1 MKNTLFSVAPKLCK
15 TLSVLTALAFIAACG
30 GGGSG
35 SSDGASPVSTPTPTP
50 TPAPNIA
57 PIANAGPDQSLVAGA
72 TVTLDGS
79 ASSDG
84 NGDALRYQWT
94 ISSAPVGS
102 RATLTS
108 PATVRPTI
116 IPDVA
121 GTYRFTLVVS
131 DGNANSPSDEVTI
144 VVSAQNIS
152 PVADAGVDQNVLI
165 GAKVTLDGSASTDAN
180 GDALTYQWTLETLT
194 TPADTLARLSDPT
207 AVKPTFTAD
216 RGGLYYATLVVS
228 DGQLSS
234 AMDTV
239 VVLASLGNA
248 APVANAGVDQEVKTG
263 TVVTLDGS
271 ASADANGDSL
281 TLQWTLAGAPAGSAA
296 VLSNSTA
303 AKPTFLA
310 DRAGT
315 YTVDLVVNDGQ
326 SSSAPDTVTI
336 VATDDNVRPTAN
348 AGMDQNVVIGAAV
361 ALDGSASVD
370 PNGDVLSYQWS
381 LTAVPTG
388 STAALSSAIAMIP
401 TFTADLEGVYVA
413 SLVVNDGKE
422 SSNIDTVTVTAA
434 RANAAP
440 TAKAGADQSVYQNT
454 TVDLDGS
461 ESTDPDGDPI
471 TYRWTA
477 KTYPGFFAP
486 TLSDNASA
494 KPRFWATAAGD
505 YVFELTVSDGVLD
518 SAADSVT
525 VSVLKGAGPTPAG
538 TELVVGNGNN
548 VFVIR
553 EQTMT
558 KYVDFS
564 CGGQFMSL
572 DQLPDGTLIGN
583 TISQLY
589 EINAL
594 TGACVAR
601 GNTPEWL
608 MSVAASPT
616 GELYGV
622 SFNQYEDQPGVRTKR
637 LYRLSSSGAS
647 EGFVGLSG
655 ATRYVNG
662 MDFGPDGVLYG
673 TAIANAGQWWIV
685 SIDPQTGVTEL
696 VTQIT
701 PKPDGDIDIDGNF
714 VLRGISFDSLLKFDL
729 IGKTMLSTVMIPGF
743 NGGSSAISPVVYVP

>member
-1 MKNTLFSVAPKLCK
+1 MTKTLCSVATMFGK
-15 TLSVLTALAFIAACG
+15 TLSVLTALAFISACG
-30 GGGSG
+30 GGGGSG
-35 SSDGASPVSTPTPTP
+35 VGDGGSGGGGTAP
-50 TPAPNIA
+50 TPAPNIV

-94 ISSAPVGS
+94 ISAAPVGS
-102 RATLTS
+102 RATLNS
-108 PATVRPTI
+108 PTTARPTI
-116 IPDVA
+116 IPDVV

-131 DGNANSPSDEVTI
+131 DGNANSPSDEVSI
-144 VVSAQNIS
+144 VLSAQNIS
-152 PVADAGVDQNVLI
+152 PVSDAGVDQNVLI

-180 GDALTYQWTLETLT
+180 GDALTYQWTFETLT
-194 TPADTLARLSDPT
+194 TPADTLARLSDPS

-216 RGGLYYATLVVS
+216 RGGLYFATLVVS

-234 AMDTV
+234 AMDSV

-248 APVANAGVDQEVKTG
+248 APVANAGVDQAVKTG
-263 TVVTLDGS
+263 TVVTLDAS
-271 ASADANGDSL
+271 ASSDANGDSV
-281 TLQWTLAGAPAGSAA
+281 TVQWTLSAVPAGSAA
-296 VLSNSTA
+296 VLSSSTA

-310 DRAGT
+310 DRAGV
-315 YTVDLVVNDGQ
+315 YEVNLVVNDGQ
-326 SSSAPDTVTI
+326 ASSAPPDTVTI

-348 AGMDQNVVIGAAV
+348 AGTDQNVVIGASV
-361 ALDGSASVD
+361 ALDGSASGD
-370 PNGDVLSYQWS
+370 PNFDVLSYQWS
-381 LTAVPTG
+381 LTALPTG
-388 STAALSSAIAMIP
+388 STATLSSAIAMTP
-401 TFTADLEGVYVA
+401 TFTADLAGVYVA

-486 TLSDNASA
+486 TLSDNVSE
-494 KPRFWATAAGD
+494 KPRFWATEAGD
-505 YVFELTVSDGVLD
+505 YVFDLTVSDGLLE

-525 VSVLKGAGPTPAG
+525 VSVLNGAGPTPAG

-548 VFVIR
+548 LFVIR

-564 CGGQFMSL
+564 CGRQFMSL
-572 DQLPDGTLIGN
+572 DQLPDGTLIG
-583 TISQLY
+583 TTSSQLY
-589 EINAL
+589 EVNAV

-622 SFNQYEDQPGVRTKR
+622 SFNQYQDQPGVLARR

-647 EGFVGLSG
+647 EGFVAISG
-655 ATRYVNG
+655 ATRFVNG

-714 VLRGISFDSLLKFDL
+714 VLRGITFDSLLKFDL

-743 NGGSSAISPVVYVP
+743 NGGSSAISPLVYVP